1 MKKTNSN
8 KTKGKITGI
17 VPGLVLIIGLVFL
30 CVLVNST
37 TKDIVHIEKILDV
50 NDYYKT
56 STETLSMEEIITK
69 LGEPEK
75 IEKWE
80 YTKSEAEKIPLE
92 TLSYNNY
99 TYEYTF
105 KDNLLVEIAINKK
118 IPYNTIKDIYTMF
131 NLTKYESTQEN
142 NTGSAIRILN
152 SSVPDF
158 WCGINDKNLEWIKIR
173 FFNNI
178 F

>member
-17 VPGLVLIIGLVFL
+17 VPGLVLIISLVFL
-30 CVLVNST
+30 CVLV
-37 TKDIVHIEKILDV
+37 
-50 NDYYKT
+50 
-56 STETLSMEEIITK
+56 IITK